1 MKGKYHI
8 IIQNNKIKFE
18 FDIKRNLTIIRGDSA
33 TGKTTLINMIE
44 TYERLG
50 DESGIS
56 VSCDRKCL
64 TLNNSN
70 WENVIR
76 DNHNCIIF
84 TDEENKIIKSL
95 DFAKAIKDSDNY
107 YVLITRENLPYLPY
121 SVEEV
126 YGIHSSGRYSD
137 LQKTYNSF
145 YRLYTYNNV
154 LPQAKAEIVIVEDS
168 NSGYDFFSNVIAEPI
183 NCISAKGKSNI
194 KALVEDNYGKHIL
207 VIADGAAFG
216 SEMNELYLY
225 TKNDPHLFLYLPESF
240 EWVILSSGL
249 IDGNRIASIL
259 EHTEDFVESAECF
272 SWEQYYTKLLIR
284 ETDGTYLKYSKHQLN
299 KNFLNPKEKDAVL
312 RVSNVIK
319 DAIQ

>member
-8 IIQNNKIKFE
+8 IIQNNKVKFE

-56 VSCDRKCL
+56 ISCGRKCL

-70 WENVIR
+70 WESIIH

-126 YGIHSSGRYSD
+126 YGIHSSGKYSD

-145 YRLYTYNNV
+145 FRLYAFNDT
-154 LPQAKAEIVIVEDS
+154 LPSTKTDIIIVEDS
-168 NSGYDFFSNVIAEPI
+168 NSGYDFFSNITTEPTA
-183 NCISAKGKSNI
+183 CISAEGKSNI
-194 KALVEDNYGKHIL
+194 KQIIEANQGKHIL

-216 SEMNELYLY
+216 PEMNELYLY
-225 TKNDPHLFLYLPESF
+225 TKNDPRLFLYLPESF
-240 EWVILSSGL
+240 EWIILSSGL
-249 IDGNRIASIL
+249 IDGNRISDIL
-259 EHTEDFVESAECF
+259 EHTEDFVESRDCL
-272 SWEQYYTKLLIR
+272 SWEQFYTKLLVS
-284 ETDGTYLKYSKHQLN
+284 ETDGSYLKYSKHRLS
-299 KNFLNPKEKDAVL
+299 KNYLNPKEKEAILKVID
-312 RVSNVIK
+312 VIK
-319 DAIQ
+319 DSIQ